1 LQRKELFKL
10 VILVNLEQTIFTST
24 SSCKEKTTSNKGIDK
39 QTNNN
44 KNHKH
49 GLVWDALAFECLA
62 ITECLF

>member
-1 LQRKELFKL
+1 
-10 VILVNLEQTIFTST
+10 VNLEQTIFTST
-24 SSCKEKTTSNKGIDK
+24 SLCKEKTTSNEGIDK